1 MSVGAFFSRTD
12 ISKQEFGEGAF
23 DKGLYFNIP
32 IDFFSTSYAQR
43 SFSWGIRPVTRDG
56 AAMLIHGLP
65 LWGVTDQGNHW
76 SITHAWKNIYD

>member
-1 MSVGAFFSRTD
+1 ML
-12 ISKQEFGEGAF
+12 K
-23 DKGLYFNIP
+23 
-32 IDFFSTSYAQR
+32 R